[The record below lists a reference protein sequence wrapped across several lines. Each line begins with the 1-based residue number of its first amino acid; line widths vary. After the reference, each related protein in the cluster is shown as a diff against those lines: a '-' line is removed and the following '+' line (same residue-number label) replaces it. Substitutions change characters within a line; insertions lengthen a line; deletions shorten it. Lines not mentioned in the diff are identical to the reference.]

1 MALTQLKSNSSGESA
16 KIGRFV
22 FSCLFLLSLWGLLFA
37 APVTAQNFNFSSNGD
52 EPIVRGIQ
60 VRGNER
66 VDSTTILYYI
76 KTKEG
81 EKLLP
86 AVVRRDIEQIFSL
99 GQFKDIRVETSPK
112 GDGVEV
118 IYILEEIPSIGDVQ
132 FAGNTQVE
140 SKDLRKA
147 ISLKRGATFKEHL
160 VQDTI
165 EKIKGVYEEKG
176 YFFAEAKV
184 DTSPSR
190 EGIVNVTVQIQEG
203 EKVSIEQIRFSGN
216 KSVEADDLEDVMETQ
231 EETWYSFLDESGI
244 YKKDILKLDLLR
256 LEAFYQDQGFVKVR
270 VLDPKIDINRK
281 DKAIYITIPIQEGPQ
296 YHVGTVKVN
305 GDDTYTE
312 EELLSVVQL
321 KKDDIYDISKL
332 RKDII
337 TITDL
342 YSARGYAYAD
352 VLPATQLDD
361 EKRKVDLEI
370 KVNRGRKVY
379 VGEIQIAGNTK
390 TRDNVIRR
398 EFRIQ
403 EGQLFDS
410 IALKRTKQRLN
421 NLQFFQDVKIDT
433 HRGKESDLID
443 ITTTV
448 TERPTGSLSL
458 GAGFSSV
465 ENFIF
470 NASITQDNLFGRGQR
485 LNFSTDIS
493 SRRTNFN
500 LNFTDP
506 RIFDTAISLGVD
518 LFNRQ
523 SAFFSFTSEST
534 GGGLRFGKSL
544 GEYNWAG
551 LAYRFE
557 QVEVT
562 GVNAADVNA
571 TFRNQIVTTSRV
583 SPSFIRDTRDNYLNP
598 TKGQRHVVRFEVA
611 GGILGGADFTKS
623 SYEVT
628 YYHPI
633 IEKLVFAIH
642 GAVNYG
648 NGFNGQE
655 LPLFERFFMGGASSL
670 RGFTIQQVGPKDSLG
685 NVVGGDQSL
694 LLNVELQYPIT
705 NEFRLFSF
713 YDRGNV
719 YGSGFDT
726 SSTAEVLDLT
736 KMRHSI
742 GAGVR
747 FLSPFGPIGVAY
759 GIKLD
764 QRTGESSGEFH
775 FSAGSAF

>member
-1 MALTQLKSNSSGESA
+1 M
-16 KIGRFV
+16 GRFV
-22 FSCLFLLSLWGLLFA
+22 FLRLFLLFLWSLGAVSPALSQGFG
-37 APVTAQNFNFSSNGD
+37 FSSVD
-52 EPIVRGIQ
+52 EPAVRAVQ
-60 VRGNER
+60 VVGNER
-66 VDSTTILYYI
+66 IDKATILYYI
-76 KTKEG
+76 KTKTG
-81 EKLLP
+81 EPLSQ
-86 AVVRRDIEQIFSL
+86 ATVRRDIEQIFSL
-99 GQFKDIRVETSPK
+99 GQFKDIRVETQPK
-112 GDGVEV
+112 DGGVEV
-118 IYILEEIPSIGDVQ
+118 LYIVEEIPSIGDVQ
-132 FAGNTQVE
+132 FSGNTQVE
-140 SKDLRKA
+140 NKDLRKA

-160 VQDTI
+160 VQDTV
-165 EKIKGVYEEKG
+165 EKIKGVYQEKG
-176 YFFAEAKV
+176 YFFAEARV
-184 DTSPSR
+184 ETSPAR
-190 EGIVNVTVQIQEG
+190 EGIVNVTVTIQEG
-203 EKVSIEQIRFSGN
+203 EKVSIEEIRFSGN
-216 KSVEADDLEDVMETQ
+216 KSIESDDLEDQMETE
-231 EETWYSFLDESGI
+231 EETWFSFLDESGI

-256 LEAFYQDQGFVKVR
+256 LEAFYQDHGFVKVR

-281 DKAIYITIPIQEGPQ
+281 DKAIYITIPIEEGPQ
-296 YHVGTVKVN
+296 YRVGSVKVQ

-321 KKDDIYDISKL
+321 KNNDIYDISKL

-352 VLPATQLDD
+352 VLPATQLND
-361 EKRKVDLEI
+361 EKKLVELEI

-421 NLQFFQDVKIDT
+421 NLQFFEDVKIDT
-433 HRGKESDLID
+433 HRGKDPDLID
-443 ITTTV
+443 ISTTV

-485 LNFSTDIS
+485 LNFSTDLS

-506 RIFDTAISLGVD
+506 RIFDTTVSLGID
-518 LFNRQ
+518 LFNRRSQ
-523 SAFFSFTSEST
+523 FFSFTSQST
-534 GGGLRFGKSL
+534 GGGVRFGKAL

-557 QVEVT
+557 QVEVSDVVAQN
-562 GVNAADVNA
+562 VNNN
-571 TFRNQIVTTSRV
+571 FRNQFVTTSRV
-583 SPSFIRDTRDNYLNP
+583 SPSFIRDTRDNFLNP

-611 GGILGGADFTKS
+611 GGILGGADFTKT
-623 SYEVT
+623 SYEVS
-628 YYHPI
+628 YYHPL

-655 LPLFERFFMGGASSL
+655 LPLFERYFMGGASSL
-670 RGFTIQQVGPKDSLG
+670 RGFTIQQVGPKDAFG

-705 NEFRLFSF
+705 NEFRLFTF

-726 SSTAEVLDLT
+726 STTAEVMDLT
-736 KMRHSI
+736 EMRHSI

-759 GIKLD
+759 GVKLD
-764 QRTGESSGEFH
+764 QRTGESAGEFH